1 MRDRPERADPENPR
15 ASKEANYL
23 GGAMM
28 TPERKRD
35 AESSPNVSPPTDR
48 HDSRPPLKKL
58 ALAEE
63 DELAV
68 TCPPLSV
75 KSGLEEWD
83 SDNATSARLL
93 NPVMAPGY
101 SSLVQEESAGL
112 VQRTPTWNEPRVP
125 RHTVIATIT
134 VANGGTRDLERAY
147 LEYTRGIEESERT
160 ATDRFFRQLQV
171 DQARLLDSRET
182 RLVEMAENM
191 TRAAEAHELHRQ
203 GVFNEALTYL
213 RDGLARELEVSRAQ
227 VTNEANEAFHVE
239 VKKNKNEWTSRMQDL
254 QERLTSEWESQK
266 ALILREKDSQVAML
280 TQQSAEK
287 LRSIRAEAAHAMEVR
302 HMEETIHHESAL
314 NQLRED
320 LRSAKRAHVEDV
332 QLLAG
337 ESRKDIATLE
347 SVYEARDEQR
357 AQELASSRAEVLMK
371 SAELE
376 RTNTALHEIQAAG
389 LVRSECGNCPVLQ
402 EEIQVLQ
409 RRIRALETTVSNE
422 VNRTEGLEASLAEAG
437 NSLRVSEQCTR
448 EAVEQ
453 LDHERVQFQLA
464 LQEQQKSRLDL
475 ERTTEDRVRAM
486 ITERESKG
494 AEEVLLERT
503 RVEAERGQLTLERAA
518 NEEVLARIS
527 EGLANQD
534 ANMRLLEDAEEQ
546 LRSDRENHEAMLAQA
561 YAQLGRQQTNLEIEK
576 RNATLKS
583 QAERIRPSPIL
594 TPYVRASTTG
604 PLDTPRQIKEILA
617 DKQAKDPAEGLE
629 ETLPMIPTDLENTI
643 KVAMGG
649 FLDDTEDHHLDL
661 REEGVTME
669 VEGDRLETLTLLNP
683 PRTRLGDL
691 WLGRQ

>member
-1 MRDRPERADPENPR
+1 
-15 ASKEANYL
+15 
-23 GGAMM
+23 
-28 TPERKRD
+28 
-35 AESSPNVSPPTDR
+35 
-48 HDSRPPLKKL
+48 
-58 ALAEE
+58 
-63 DELAV
+63 
-68 TCPPLSV
+68 
-75 KSGLEEWD
+75 
-83 SDNATSARLL
+83 
-93 NPVMAPGY
+93 
-101 SSLVQEESAGL
+101 
-112 VQRTPTWNEPRVP
+112 
-125 RHTVIATIT
+125 
-134 VANGGTRDLERAY
+134 
-147 LEYTRGIEESERT
+147 
-160 ATDRFFRQLQV
+160 
-171 DQARLLDSRET
+171 
-182 RLVEMAENM
+182 
-191 TRAAEAHELHRQ
+191 
-203 GVFNEALTYL
+203 
-213 RDGLARELEVSRAQ
+213 
-227 VTNEANEAFHVE
+227 
-239 VKKNKNEWTSRMQDL
+239 
-254 QERLTSEWESQK
+254 
-266 ALILREKDSQVAML
+266 
-280 TQQSAEK
+280 
-287 LRSIRAEAAHAMEVR
+287 
-302 HMEETIHHESAL
+302 
-314 NQLRED
+314 
-320 LRSAKRAHVEDV
+320 
-332 QLLAG
+332 
-337 ESRKDIATLE
+337 
-347 SVYEARDEQR
+347 
-357 AQELASSRAEVLMK
+357 
-371 SAELE
+371 
-376 RTNTALHEIQAAG
+376 AG

-583 QAERIRPSPIL
+583 QAERIRLSPIL
-594 TPYVRASTTG
+594 TPYEGLSICRNRRVRASTTG

-617 DKQAKDPAEGLE
+617 DNQAKDPAEGLE
-629 ETLPMIPTDLENTI
+629 ETPPMIPTDLGDTI

>member
-1 MRDRPERADPENPR
+1 
-15 ASKEANYL
+15 
-23 GGAMM
+23 
-28 TPERKRD
+28 
-35 AESSPNVSPPTDR
+35 
-48 HDSRPPLKKL
+48 
-58 ALAEE
+58 
-63 DELAV
+63 
-68 TCPPLSV
+68 
-75 KSGLEEWD
+75 
-83 SDNATSARLL
+83 
-93 NPVMAPGY
+93 
-101 SSLVQEESAGL
+101 
-112 VQRTPTWNEPRVP
+112 
-125 RHTVIATIT
+125 
-134 VANGGTRDLERAY
+134 
-147 LEYTRGIEESERT
+147 
-160 ATDRFFRQLQV
+160 
-171 DQARLLDSRET
+171 
-182 RLVEMAENM
+182 
-191 TRAAEAHELHRQ
+191 
-203 GVFNEALTYL
+203 
-213 RDGLARELEVSRAQ
+213 
-227 VTNEANEAFHVE
+227 
-239 VKKNKNEWTSRMQDL
+239 
-254 QERLTSEWESQK
+254 
-266 ALILREKDSQVAML
+266 
-280 TQQSAEK
+280 
-287 LRSIRAEAAHAMEVR
+287 
-302 HMEETIHHESAL
+302 
-314 NQLRED
+314 
-320 LRSAKRAHVEDV
+320 
-332 QLLAG
+332 
-337 ESRKDIATLE
+337 
-347 SVYEARDEQR
+347 
-357 AQELASSRAEVLMK
+357 
-371 SAELE
+371 
-376 RTNTALHEIQAAG
+376 AG

-617 DKQAKDPAEGLE
+617 DNQAKDPAEGLE
-629 ETLPMIPTDLENTI
+629 ETPPMIPTDLGDTI

>member
-1 MRDRPERADPENPR
+1 MRDRPERADPVNPR
-15 ASKEANYL
+15 ASKEASYL

-35 AESSPNVSPPTDR
+35 AESSPNVSAPTDR

-83 SDNATSARLL
+83 SDNAT
-93 NPVMAPGY
+93 
-101 SSLVQEESAGL
+101 
-112 VQRTPTWNEPRVP
+112 T
-125 RHTVIATIT
+125 
-134 VANGGTRDLERAY
+134 NGGTRDLERAY

-160 ATDRFFRQLQV
+160 ATDRFFRQLQE

-213 RDGLARELEVSRAQ
+213 RDGLARELEVARAQ
-227 VTNEANEAFHVE
+227 MTNEANEAFHVE
-239 VKKNKNEWTSRMQDL
+239 VKKNENEWTSRMQDL

-337 ESRKDIATLE
+337 ESRKDIATME

-594 TPYVRASTTG
+594 TPYASKTG

-617 DKQAKDPAEGLE
+617 DKQAKDPAEGLA

-649 FLDDTEDHHLDL
+649 FLDDTEDNHLDL

>member
-1 MRDRPERADPENPR
+1 
-15 ASKEANYL
+15 
-23 GGAMM
+23 
-28 TPERKRD
+28 
-35 AESSPNVSPPTDR
+35 
-48 HDSRPPLKKL
+48 
-58 ALAEE
+58 
-63 DELAV
+63 
-68 TCPPLSV
+68 
-75 KSGLEEWD
+75 
-83 SDNATSARLL
+83 
-93 NPVMAPGY
+93 
-101 SSLVQEESAGL
+101 
-112 VQRTPTWNEPRVP
+112 
-125 RHTVIATIT
+125 
-134 VANGGTRDLERAY
+134 
-147 LEYTRGIEESERT
+147 
-160 ATDRFFRQLQV
+160 
-171 DQARLLDSRET
+171 
-182 RLVEMAENM
+182 
-191 TRAAEAHELHRQ
+191 
-203 GVFNEALTYL
+203 
-213 RDGLARELEVSRAQ
+213 
-227 VTNEANEAFHVE
+227 
-239 VKKNKNEWTSRMQDL
+239 
-254 QERLTSEWESQK
+254 
-266 ALILREKDSQVAML
+266 
-280 TQQSAEK
+280 
-287 LRSIRAEAAHAMEVR
+287 MEVR

-337 ESRKDIATLE
+337 ESRKDIATME

-376 RTNTALHEIQAAG
+376 RTNTAVHEIQAAG
-389 LVRSECGNCPVLQ
+389 LVWSECGNCPVLQ

-503 RVEAERGQLTLERAA
+503 RVEAERGHL
-518 NEEVLARIS
+518 S
-527 EGLANQD
+527 EGI
-534 ANMRLLEDAEEQ
+534 
-546 LRSDRENHEAMLAQA
+546 SHEGCL
-561 YAQLGRQQTNLEIEK
+561 
-576 RNATLKS
+576 
-583 QAERIRPSPIL
+583 
-594 TPYVRASTTG
+594 
-604 PLDTPRQIKEILA
+604 EILA

-669 VEGDRLETLTLLNP
+669 VEGGRLETLTLLNP

>member
-15 ASKEANYL
+15 ASKEASYL

-63 DELAV
+63 DEL
-68 TCPPLSV
+68 
-75 KSGLEEWD
+75 G
-83 SDNATSARLL
+83 
-93 NPVMAPGY
+93 
-101 SSLVQEESAGL
+101 
-112 VQRTPTWNEPRVP
+112 
-125 RHTVIATIT
+125 
-134 VANGGTRDLERAY
+134 
-147 LEYTRGIEESERT
+147 
-160 ATDRFFRQLQV
+160 
-171 DQARLLDSRET
+171 
-182 RLVEMAENM
+182 
-191 TRAAEAHELHRQ
+191 
-203 GVFNEALTYL
+203 
-213 RDGLARELEVSRAQ
+213 
-227 VTNEANEAFHVE
+227 
-239 VKKNKNEWTSRMQDL
+239 
-254 QERLTSEWESQK
+254 
-266 ALILREKDSQVAML
+266 
-280 TQQSAEK
+280 QSAEK

-337 ESRKDIATLE
+337 ESRKDIATSE

-389 LVRSECGNCPVLQ
+389 LVRSECGSCPVLQ

-475 ERTTEDRVRAM
+475 ERTTEDRVRVM

-518 NEEVLARIS
+518 NEEVLARIF

-561 YAQLGRQQTNLEIEK
+561 YAQLGRQ
-576 RNATLKS
+576 
-583 QAERIRPSPIL
+583 
-594 TPYVRASTTG
+594 
-604 PLDTPRQIKEILA
+604 
-617 DKQAKDPAEGLE
+617 
-629 ETLPMIPTDLENTI
+629 
-643 KVAMGG
+643 
-649 FLDDTEDHHLDL
+649 
-661 REEGVTME
+661 
-669 VEGDRLETLTLLNP
+669 
-683 PRTRLGDL
+683 
-691 WLGRQ
+691 

>member
-1 MRDRPERADPENPR
+1 
-15 ASKEANYL
+15 
-23 GGAMM
+23 
-28 TPERKRD
+28 
-35 AESSPNVSPPTDR
+35 
-48 HDSRPPLKKL
+48 
-58 ALAEE
+58 
-63 DELAV
+63 
-68 TCPPLSV
+68 
-75 KSGLEEWD
+75 
-83 SDNATSARLL
+83 
-93 NPVMAPGY
+93 
-101 SSLVQEESAGL
+101 
-112 VQRTPTWNEPRVP
+112 
-125 RHTVIATIT
+125 
-134 VANGGTRDLERAY
+134 
-147 LEYTRGIEESERT
+147 
-160 ATDRFFRQLQV
+160 
-171 DQARLLDSRET
+171 
-182 RLVEMAENM
+182 
-191 TRAAEAHELHRQ
+191 
-203 GVFNEALTYL
+203 
-213 RDGLARELEVSRAQ
+213 
-227 VTNEANEAFHVE
+227 
-239 VKKNKNEWTSRMQDL
+239 
-254 QERLTSEWESQK
+254 
-266 ALILREKDSQVAML
+266 
-280 TQQSAEK
+280 
-287 LRSIRAEAAHAMEVR
+287 
-302 HMEETIHHESAL
+302 
-314 NQLRED
+314 
-320 LRSAKRAHVEDV
+320 
-332 QLLAG
+332 
-337 ESRKDIATLE
+337 
-347 SVYEARDEQR
+347 
-357 AQELASSRAEVLMK
+357 
-371 SAELE
+371 
-376 RTNTALHEIQAAG
+376 AG

-594 TPYVRASTTG
+594 TPYGTPSASRKGSPTKGASPHRCNHHCITTRWSFHPFQWLRLRRHVQSTVCLVNRGVRASTTG

-617 DKQAKDPAEGLE
+617 DNQAKDPAEGLE
-629 ETLPMIPTDLENTI
+629 ETPPMIPTDLGDTI